1 MITFI
6 KQPRKKDNLDSF
18 DSYTFY
24 KNGVENNMIT
34 INILLHIINHLLKYA
49 RLKFWFAQNIKNGP
63 KDSKSLSKRKT
74 P

>member
-34 INILLHIINHLLKYA
+34 INILLHTVTLMYVGYVHFHKKFFIRSLK
-49 RLKFWFAQNIKNGP
+49 
-63 KDSKSLSKRKT
+63 
-74 P
+74 